1 MIHDEMRGLQKYLSP
16 PPTPF
21 FKREVP
27 LKEDGETLKK
37 KEEEFVSEII
47 KTLEIN
53 NIKDE
58 FAFIIALGMWDISS
72 VKTEDGYEQTKFGF
86 NTRKD

>member
-1 MIHDEMRGLQKYLSP
+1 MEN
-16 PPTPF
+16 
-21 FKREVP
+21 
-27 LKEDGETLKK
+27 KED
-37 KEEEFVSEII
+37 EFII
-47 KTLEIN
+47 

-58 FAFIIALGMWDISS
+58 FPFIVTREMWDISS

>member
-1 MIHDEMRGLQKYLSP
+1 MRLRGLWVP
-16 PPTPF
+16 PPTSF
-21 FKREVP
+21 FKKEVP
-27 LKEDGETLKK
+27 LIEDKED
-37 KEEEFVSEII
+37 EFII
-47 KTLEIN
+47 

-58 FAFIIALGMWDISS
+58 FPFIVTREMWDISS

>member
-1 MIHDEMRGLQKYLSP
+1 MDNIQEEMRRLEKYLSS

-21 FKREVP
+21 FKKEVS
-27 LKEDGETLKK
+27 LIEDKED
-37 KEEEFVSEII
+37 EFII
-47 KTLEIN
+47 

-58 FAFIIALGMWDISS
+58 FPFIVTREIWDISS

-86 NTRKD
+86 NIRKD